1 MTRRGSVPDLAF
13 ALFLVAFGIAVLALT
28 GDLRTGTTARMGP
41 GFVPRGLAWITIV
54 YGAGL
59 AVPAILEPF
68 QMIAGVKLRSLLFI
82 SASLALFA
90 ILFPIAGLALAGFVA
105 MLCGSAAAADSRPLE
120 ALIFALVLTTF
131 AVVLFVYALRLPF
144 AVWPWT

>member
-13 ALFLVAFGIAVLALT
+13 ALFLIVFGVAVLALT

-54 YGAGL
+54 YGVGL
-59 AVPAILEPF
+59 AIPAFLAPF

-82 SASLALFA
+82 AASLALFA
-90 ILFPIAGLALAGFVA
+90 ILFPRVGLAAAGFVA
-105 MLCGSAAAADSRPLE
+105 MICGSAAASDSRPLE
-120 ALIFALVLTTF
+120 ALIFALVLTAF
-131 AVVLFVYALRLPF
+131 AIGLFVYALRLPF